1 MGSNFN
7 DWFLYTERRGAFG
20 YKELQTNEKG
30 GQVRMEAEIEIS
42 LVMPRAASN
51 QQKPDRCMEQILP
64 RISEGAWLF

>member
-7 DWFLYTERRGAFG
+7 DCFLYTEKRGAFG
-20 YKELQTNEKG
+20 YKELQTSEKG
-30 GQVRMEAEIEIS
+30 GQVRMEAETESS

-64 RISEGAWLF
+64 RISEGA

>member
-30 GQVRMEAEIEIS
+30 GLVWMEAEFVIS
-42 LVMPRAASN
+42 LVVPRAASN